1 MLPCAS
7 YGKINGTF
15 TLPDSV
21 LLFETDSPGAPYDE
35 LLVVSTMG
43 TVVVQA
49 PSSFW
54 GQLDTMALAPGADR
68 IVWGLSLHDD
78 FEKKSF
84 KSVLGMYSLLDKSW
98 KTYGDFC
105 ANGVG
110 SAAFSPDGTK
120 IAFASR
126 SGITLYD
133 SRSCSDNPYVLQ
145 ILDIATGMITT
156 IPNSEGVM
164 ENARLS
170 WSPDGRYIAFQ
181 VGGWDPPHRI
191 ALIDVVS
198 GTKKEIAD
206 GINPSWSPNGDWIAY
221 TDRSMQKCI
230 LIHPDG
236 TGAKVVR
243 DLGKGLR
250 FGYWIFHQGAM
261 WSPDGKRLLFDE
273 ETVDSGGRD
282 VTILDLSSGKV
293 TKVSRNSPFVL
304 GWVAERH

>member
-1 MLPCAS
+1 MRNRLLIALLLATLLMLPCAS

-105 ANGVG
+105 ANGVWLG
-110 SAAFSPDGTK
+110 GLLAGRNKDCIC
-120 IAFASR
+120 IAVWDHFVRQS
-126 SGITLYD
+126 
-133 SRSCSDNPYVLQ
+133 VL
-145 ILDIATGMITT
+145 
-156 IPNSEGVM
+156 
-164 ENARLS
+164 
-170 WSPDGRYIAFQ
+170 
-181 VGGWDPPHRI
+181 
-191 ALIDVVS
+191 
-198 GTKKEIAD
+198 
-206 GINPSWSPNGDWIAY
+206 
-221 TDRSMQKCI
+221 
-230 LIHPDG
+230 
-236 TGAKVVR
+236 
-243 DLGKGLR
+243 
-250 FGYWIFHQGAM
+250 
-261 WSPDGKRLLFDE
+261 
-273 ETVDSGGRD
+273 
-282 VTILDLSSGKV
+282 
-293 TKVSRNSPFVL
+293 
-304 GWVAERH
+304 